1 VNSVVPELDTL
12 HRWTNFEEPPLVRKL
27 DTLHHSANP
36 EEPLVPL
43 LEMDILHQRI
53 RALMEAADLRSR
65 QAFPEA
71 EMSQNKKPRQAQA
84 AVSEKT
90 APQVLQARCAAWAH
104 LRW

>member
-12 HRWTNFEEPPLVRKL
+12 HRWTNFEAQPALTLDP
-27 DTLHHSANP
+27 DTLHQQS
-36 EEPLVPL
+36 
-43 LEMDILHQRI
+43 Q
-53 RALMEAADLRSR
+53 ALKAADLRSR
-65 QAFPEA
+65 LAFPEA

>member
-1 VNSVVPELDTL
+1 VPELDTL
-12 HRWTNFEEPPLVRKL
+12 HRST
-27 DTLHHSANP
+27 NP
-36 EEPLVPL
+36 EESSALTLEPGWTNLEEPSVPL
-43 LEMDILHQRI
+43 LELDTLHQRI